1 MSFLKEIKEMLA
13 TWQTTAML
21 IFLLSLAMGSATF
34 LETGLG
40 TEAALSVIYHSW
52 WFTWLFILLIAN
64 FVLLSHKHLL
74 RKRKQWGVL
83 LLHYGF
89 AVILIGAWAT
99 HIWGYEG
106 IMRSCPEVLRPWSHC
121 FGHNWRGIRI
131 RQWKLPFPSSTSWM
145 QRRFAKPD

>member
-1 MSFLKEIKEMLA
+1 MLA

-74 RKRKQWGVL
+74 RKRKQL
-83 LLHYGF
+83 S
-89 AVILIGAWAT
+89 LI
-99 HIWGYEG
+99 HI
-106 IMRSCPEVLRPWSHC
+106 
-121 FGHNWRGIRI
+121 
-131 RQWKLPFPSSTSWM
+131 
-145 QRRFAKPD
+145 